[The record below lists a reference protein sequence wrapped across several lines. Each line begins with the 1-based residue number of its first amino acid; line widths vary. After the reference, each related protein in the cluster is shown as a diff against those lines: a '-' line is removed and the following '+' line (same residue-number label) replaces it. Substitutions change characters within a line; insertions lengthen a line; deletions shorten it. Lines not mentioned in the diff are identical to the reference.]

1 MRDDRPWNRAIVDAQ
16 RIGRNVRCFEM
27 GNLAPDAAAT
37 EWQSNHGGRR
47 VAAGA
52 LSQIVASAR
61 SPGLVHRCRTT
72 IQSTP
77 GVIGCASG
85 LATDPLERVVVVVK
99 DGAAREAPLAVVL
112 FDQVAFV
119 AAGRKGG
126 CRPLR

>member
-16 RIGRNVRCFEM
+16 RIGRNVRCFQM
-27 GNLAPDAAAT
+27 GNLAPDAAA

-52 LSQIVASAR
+52 LSQIVAPGTFAWPR
-61 SPGLVHRCRTT
+61 SPQQDHNPIHAGRHRLRF
-72 IQSTP
+72 
-77 GVIGCASG
+77 G
-85 LATDPLERVVVVVK
+85 LATDPLERVVVVMK